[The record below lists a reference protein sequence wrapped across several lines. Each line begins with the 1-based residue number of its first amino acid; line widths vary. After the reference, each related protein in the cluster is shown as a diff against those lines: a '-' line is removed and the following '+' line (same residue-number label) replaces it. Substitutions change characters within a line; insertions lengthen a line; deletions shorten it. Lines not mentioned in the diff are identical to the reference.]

1 MIVPMKKVSLIVLS
15 EKKEDTLKKLRRLGL
30 MEIQITETSNSRVQE
45 LHDQIGELERC
56 LFGLDSKAVGNAP
69 GRSLTPEEA
78 LAISR
83 DIDALDEERQALRT
97 ERSALQAELTRLQ
110 PWGEVDPAAITA
122 CAQEGI
128 PFDPYEIPTA
138 MYDQLGEEVTTL
150 CLERGKAT
158 VKCLVFRTGADGE
171 ELGTITDLD
180 TIDAL
185 VDGLSTEDWTLGE
198 HAGDAQPDLVVS
210 LYQEPTETVLGEDGA
225 ELIHLL
231 DLAAYSEDLCI
242 ELRLAAVP
250 LHLDFQ
256 VPQSALDA
264 LNRLTE
270 S

>member
-1 MIVPMKKVSLIVLS
+1 MKSLPICFFVL
-15 EKKEDTLKKLRRLGL
+15 
-30 MEIQITETSNSRVQE
+30 
-45 LHDQIGELERC
+45 
-56 LFGLDSKAVGNAP
+56 
-69 GRSLTPEEA
+69 A
-78 LAISR
+78 LAGI
-83 DIDALDEERQALRT
+83 LL
-97 ERSALQAELTRLQ
+97 
-110 PWGEVDPAAITA
+110 TA
-122 CAQEGI
+122 CAAQSEDGSYT
-128 PFDPYEIPTA
+128 FD
-138 MYDQLGEEVTTL
+138 GEEL
-150 CLERGKAT
+150 SKAQ
-158 VKCLVFRTGADGE
+158 VLVLTGADGE

-185 VDGLSTEDWTLGE
+185 VDGLSTEDWTPGE

-231 DLAAYSEDLCI
+231 DLAAYSEDMCI

-256 VPQSALDA
+256 VPKSALDA